1 MIFKFDLITGPG
13 QNHMMPQAGVHTAIQ
28 NTQPGTHPQ
37 FIPQGRS
44 VIMSNL
50 RYTKSETLQCMSRGT
65 SGDVSS
71 TTSTIYPA
79 RDV

>member
-44 VIMSNL
+44 VIMSKFKVHQVRN
-50 RYTKSETLQCMSRGT
+50 
-65 SGDVSS
+65 
-71 TTSTIYPA
+71 TTELNQI
-79 RDV
+79 